1 MTVASAGRQADEA
14 ATAAIAELTDGPHPG
29 VIVDSPPGAGK
40 TRLVTRAAVNL
51 ARADE
56 RVMVIAQ
63 TNQQVDDL
71 ARRMAEQAPELHI
84 GRYSANTY
92 RPSPLVDH
100 PAITVARQL
109 SDLPHAHITIATAAM
124 WLYAGDRRWPWAIVD
139 EAYQMRSDMLLRIA
153 PLFRGGRGLF
163 VGDPGQLDPFSIVET
178 DRWIGLTWDPMQSA
192 VAAMWRNNPNLPVHT
207 VPYSWRLSPS
217 AAGPVAAAFYPFTGF
232 RPATD
237 PTDRQMWFQTNGFG
251 RPVDQVIET
260 AARTGW
266 ALYELPARYAL
277 RTDAEATAA
286 VAAVAA
292 RLLQRG
298 AVCRSERAPDGAQ
311 VDARRVAIGAAHR
324 DQVAAIRQALV
335 EAGVDGI
342 RVDTAN
348 RLQGSEYDVLV
359 VLHPLSGRRDATTF
373 HLESGRLCVLTSR
386 HRHACIVV
394 ARAGIQNLLDEHPSS
409 DPVHLNTPAK
419 FPDGWEAN
427 QAMLSHLMHHRIQ
440 AG

>member
-1 MTVASAGRQADEA
+1 MTAESASREAQAA
-14 ATAAIAELTDGPHPG
+14 ATAAIGEFTDGQHPG
-29 VIVDSPPGAGK
+29 VVVDSPPGAGK
-40 TRLVTRAAVNL
+40 SRLVVRAAVEL

-56 RVMVIAQ
+56 PVMVIAQ

-71 ARRMAEQAPELHI
+71 ARRMAEQAPELGI
-84 GRYSANTY
+84 GRYSASTY
-92 RPSPLVDH
+92 RRSSLVAH
-100 PAITVARQL
+100 PAITVAQQL
-109 SDLPHAHITIATAAM
+109 ADLPHAQITIATAAM
-124 WLYAGDRRWPWAIVD
+124 WLHAGDRRWPWAIVD

-163 VGDPGQLDPFSIVET
+163 VGDPGQLDPFSVVEV

-192 VAAMWRNNPNLPVHT
+192 VAAMLRNNNDLPVYQL
-207 VPYSWRLSPS
+207 PYSWRLPPS
-217 AAGPVAAAFYPFTGF
+217 AAGPVADAFYPFTGF
-232 RPATD
+232 GAATD
-237 PTDRQMWFQTNGFG
+237 PTDREMWFQTNGFG
-251 RPVDQVIET
+251 RPVDQVVET

-266 ALYELPARYAL
+266 ALYELPARYGV
-277 RTDAEATAA
+277 RTDAEAAAA

-292 RLLQRG
+292 RVVQRG
-298 AVCRSERAPDGAQ
+298 AVCRSELIPATADVGA
-311 VDARRVAIGAAHR
+311 DRIAIGAAHR
-324 DQVAAIRQALV
+324 DQVGAVKQALA
-335 EAGVDGI
+335 EAGQDGI

-348 RLQGSEYDVLV
+348 RLQGSEYDVVV
-359 VLHPLSGRRDATTF
+359 VLHPLSGRRDATAF

-427 QAMLSHLMHHRIQ
+427 QAMLSHLMHHRVQ
-440 AG
+440 AA